1 MIPWF
6 VRLRARGLIAQK
18 IKWSYQAHVV
28 RKNPP
33 KSPDILD
40 FTFF

>member
-1 MIPWF
+1 MIPWS